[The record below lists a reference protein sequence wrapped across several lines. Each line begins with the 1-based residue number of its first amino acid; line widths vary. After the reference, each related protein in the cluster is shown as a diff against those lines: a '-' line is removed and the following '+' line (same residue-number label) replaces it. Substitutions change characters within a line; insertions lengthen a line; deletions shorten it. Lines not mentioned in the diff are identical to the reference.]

1 MYVVTSLAFHALV
14 TLTALAIGCST
25 EVRGIVRTRANLVT
39 ACRADGTDHHIAFEI
54 AGVDRAGIERRLMAS
69 GLTAAL
75 VNAIAFY
82 PGQLIAGEFRDAF
95 GWSLDTKT
103 RFGALLGLMTT
114 VVWSGLRVR
123 RDAALNYW
131 KAA

>member
-14 TLTALAIGCST
+14 TATAVLIGWST
-25 EVRGIVRTRANLVT
+25 EVRGIVRTRANLVA

-54 AGVDRAGIERRLMAS
+54 AGVDRDGVERRLIAA
-69 GLTAAL
+69 GCTAAL
-75 VNAIAFY
+75 INGVAFF

-95 GWSLDTKT
+95 GWSLDMKT
-103 RFGALLGLMTT
+103 RFGALVGLATT

-123 RDAALNYW
+123 RGTPVSATM
-131 KAA
+131 

>member
-1 MYVVTSLAFHALV
+1 MYVLTSLAFHTFV

-25 EVRGIVRTRANLVT
+25 EVRGIIRTRANLAA
-39 ACRADGTDHHIAFEI
+39 ACRADGTDHRIAFEI
-54 AGVDRAGIERRLMAS
+54 AGVDRDGIERRLMAS

-82 PGQLIAGEFRDAF
+82 PGQLIAGEFRDVF

-103 RFGALLGLMTT
+103 RFGSLIGLMTT

-123 RDAALNYW
+123 RGTPASATM
-131 KAA
+131 

>member
-1 MYVVTSLAFHALV
+1 MNALTSLAFHAAV
-14 TLTALAIGCST
+14 TVTAILIGWST
-25 EVRGIVRTRANLVT
+25 EVRVIMRTRARLAL
-39 ACRADGTDHHIAFEI
+39 ACRADGTDHTIAFDI
-54 AGVDRAGIERRLMAS
+54 AAVDRAGVERRLIAA

-103 RFGALLGLMTT
+103 RFGALLGLAVT

-123 RDAALNYW
+123 RGAAVS
-131 KAA
+131 ATM

>member
-1 MYVVTSLAFHALV
+1 MHVLTSLAFHTFV
-14 TLTALAIGCST
+14 TLAALAIGCST
-25 EVRGIVRTRANLVT
+25 EVRGIVRTRANLAA
-39 ACRADGTDHHIAFEI
+39 ACRADGTDHRIAFEI
-54 AGVDRAGIERRLMAS
+54 AGVDREGIERRLMAS

-95 GWSLDTKT
+95 GWALDTKT
-103 RFGALLGLMTT
+103 RFGALLGLAVT

-123 RDAALNYW
+123 RDAMTSATM
-131 KAA
+131 